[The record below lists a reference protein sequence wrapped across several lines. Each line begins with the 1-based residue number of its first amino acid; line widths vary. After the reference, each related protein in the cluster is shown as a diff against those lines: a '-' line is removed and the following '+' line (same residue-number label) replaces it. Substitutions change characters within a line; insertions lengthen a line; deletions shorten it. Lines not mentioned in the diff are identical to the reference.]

1 MSESIA
7 VAGVVEAEEAA
18 LSAHYHQPKQVEQFG
33 VEPIP
38 AALKTVRWY
47 DLFFIIINFMIN
59 PATILTAGM
68 AVAAG
73 LSFWAAVAAQTFGC
87 LIAFSAYI
95 ALATIGVD
103 YGLPGQVGTRITFG
117 LSGSRWLTSLPRS
130 IASVYWFSFQA
141 IAGSIIIVGAWDRW
155 QGGHH
160 SLIAVSIFF
169 SLGQVIVA
177 VIGYESL
184 KVLSRIAFPVKL
196 LILAAI
202 LVVMARYPDP
212 AFHPANVFHFH
223 GRVGWSWP
231 IFVVWMNGMA
241 AAWLTMITDAAD
253 FCRYSRSR
261 QDMWV
266 GTISAAL
273 IGTLV
278 ASFIGAYGAAATLG
292 NRSNI
297 FEVVTSITTSH
308 LMLLLIVILIVLEN
322 WTINVLNLYTGG
334 LSLTNMFGS
343 VGRFWTTLAIGI
355 AGVVLSTQAAVVH
368 GYMQY
373 TTELGN
379 LFAPIA
385 GVLLADYLF
394 IKQGRIDLASLYSRN
409 GMYWYW
415 HGVNP
420 VAVLWVA
427 AGLATYFLLPV
438 AAIQSLATVLITGA
452 GYFVSMKLLVPRSA
466 RLARASAPVIA
477 EAEAA

>member
-1 MSESIA
+1 MSQSIA
-7 VAGVVEAEEAA
+7 AEEAA

-38 AALKTVRWY
+38 LALKTVRWY

-73 LSFWAAVAAQTFGC
+73 LSFWAAIAAQTLGC
-87 LIAFSAYI
+87 LIAFSAYV

-155 QGGHH
+155 RGGHH

-202 LVVMARYPDP
+202 LVIMARYPDP
-212 AFHPANVFHFH
+212 AFHPGAVFRFQ
-223 GRVGWSWP
+223 GRVGWSWT

-261 QDMWV
+261 GDMWV
-266 GTISAAL
+266 GTITAAL
-273 IGTLV
+273 TGTLV

-297 FEVVTSITTSH
+297 FEVVTGITTSH

-334 LSLTNMFGS
+334 LSLTNIFGS
-343 VGRFWTTLAIGI
+343 VGRFWTTLAIGV

-368 GYMQY
+368 GYMRY
-373 TTELGN
+373 TTDLGN

-394 IKQGRIDLASLYSRN
+394 IKQGRIDVAALYRRD
-409 GMYWYW
+409 GTYWYW

-420 VAVLWVA
+420 VAVFWVA

-438 AAIQSLATVLITGA
+438 EAIQSLSTVLITGS
-452 GYFVSMKLLVPRSA
+452 GYFVSMRLLVPRFS
-466 RLARASAPVIA
+466 RLQRASLVAVTQ
-477 EAEAA
+477 AEAA

>member
-1 MSESIA
+1 MSTGEA
-7 VAGVVEAEEAA
+7 VPAVVAEEEAA
-18 LSAHYHQPKQVEQFG
+18 LSAHYHQPKHVEQFG

-38 AALKTVRWY
+38 LALKTVRWY

-73 LSFWAAVAAQTFGC
+73 LSFGAAVAAQTCGC
-87 LIAFSAYI
+87 LIAFTAYV

-117 LSGSRWLTSLPRS
+117 LAGSRWLTSLPRS

-155 QGGHH
+155 SAGHH
-160 SLIAVSIFF
+160 SLIAVSIVF

-177 VIGYESL
+177 VIGYDSL
-184 KVLSRIAFPVKL
+184 KFLSRIAFPVKL
-196 LILAAI
+196 LILGAI
-202 LVVMARYPDP
+202 LVLMARYPDP
-212 AFHPANVFHFH
+212 AFHPVSVFHYA
-223 GRVGWSWP
+223 GRSGWSWP

-266 GTISAAL
+266 GTITAAVT
-273 IGTLV
+273 GTLV

-292 NRSNI
+292 VRSNI
-297 FEVVTSITTSH
+297 FEVVTSITNSH
-308 LMLLLIVILIVLEN
+308 FMLFLIIVLIVLEN

-355 AGVVLSTQAAVVH
+355 AGVILSTQATVVH

-394 IKQGRIDLASLYSRN
+394 IKHGRVDLAALYSKE
-409 GMYWYW
+409 GIYWYW

-427 AGLATYFLLPV
+427 AGLGTYFLLPV
-438 AAIQSLATVLITGA
+438 AAVQSLTTVLITGA
-452 GYFVSMKLLVPRSA
+452 GYFVSMRLLVPRSS
-466 RLARASAPVIA
+466 RLARASMPA
-477 EAEAA
+477 EAQAEAA